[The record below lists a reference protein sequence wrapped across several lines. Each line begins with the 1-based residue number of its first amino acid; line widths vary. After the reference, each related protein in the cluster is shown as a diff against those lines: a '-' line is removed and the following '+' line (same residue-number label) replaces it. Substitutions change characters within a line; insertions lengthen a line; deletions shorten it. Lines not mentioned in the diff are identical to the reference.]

1 VSSEAKAARAAI
13 LLEVFSMLSKG
24 IQTLNFQGYL
34 EPGSMANALFT
45 NPSAR
50 SLIEGAISDLFIAG
64 LTKVKSESSGE
75 FPSFAGEVFQGLGN
89 VE

>member
-1 VSSEAKAARAAI
+1 
-13 LLEVFSMLSKG
+13 
-24 IQTLNFQGYL
+24 
-34 EPGSMANALFT
+34 MANALFT

-64 LTKVKSESSGE
+64 LTKVKSEGSGE